1 MFRRNNIVLNV
12 ILKAHLQLVVHAS
25 TTGLRAKNGKFPC
38 DAHARRARSAAIRVR
53 VDLLYDKIWNNSKT
67 FYTTRVVGFSPCLEA
82 PTCRVGATYASP
94 ARSVDL
100 YAGNIGKI
108 SAWIDKF
115 LYVFHQNKICFHLTH
130 IPNIQHVGHAYVA
143 RTHRTW
149 ST

>member
-1 MFRRNNIVLNV
+1 MKS
-12 ILKAHLQLVVHAS
+12 LKAHLQLVVRAS

-38 DAHARRARSAAIRVR
+38 DAHARRARVAAIRVR
-53 VDLLYDKIWNNSKT
+53 VDLLYDKNLKQFENILHHAC
-67 FYTTRVVGFSPCLEA
+67 RRIFSILEA
-82 PTCRVGATYASP
+82 PTCRVVATYASP

-115 LYVFHQNKICFHLTH
+115 LYVFPQNKICFHSTH